1 MVLDDS
7 TEEKITEE
15 KAAQEEQQQQQC
27 DDVQQTD
34 DHHRHN
40 DDRRRPHHDATLY
53 PPNMMSNASWFSRLI
68 FYWPYPLLKKG
79 LNGPLSAN
87 MLPEILQADTSNYN
101 RDYFEKLW
109 ETEKNRCQNNN
120 AQQGQKNQ
128 SSKNQKR
135 QQQHLLKPS
144 LHRAMLI
151 DFFTSIWYVQPL
163 MLAAAIAKIVQAVFL
178 GYLIE
183 SFENP
188 SGNNG
193 YIFAGAI
200 VICGLVILFEHHHVF
215 FITWRKGMQLRVS
228 CVATIY
234 QKSLKLSST
243 HQETNASTGRIMNLA
258 SNDVE
263 RFLLAALFISHLIWS
278 PIQSFAILVVGCT
291 QIGPAFAIGFILL
304 IFGFVPFQFYLS
316 NRFAFLRSKIAD
328 ITDQRVNFVSQ
339 AVQGSR
345 VMKMS
350 GYEYRFLDRIM
361 LWRLKEVTQI
371 AKANRLKAINEA
383 MFFSC
388 NIVVSLTIFLLHVFA
403 FGGILT
409 PYV

>member
-1 MVLDDS
+1 MVLDS
-7 TEEKITEE
+7 TTEEKSTEE
-15 KAAQEEQQQQQC
+15 KAAQEQQQQQQC
-27 DDVQQTD
+27 EDVQQ
-34 DHHRHN
+34 N
-40 DDRRRPHHDATLY
+40 DRRPHDDATLLY

-79 LNGPLSAN
+79 LDGPLSAR
-87 MLPEILQADTSNYN
+87 MLPEILTADTSNYN

-109 ETEKNRCQNNN
+109 ETEKNRCHHNN
-120 AQQGQKNQ
+120 AQQGQNQSKNKNQ
-128 SSKNQKR
+128 R
-135 QQQHLLKPS
+135 QQHLKPS

-163 MLAAAIAKIVQAVFL
+163 MLAAAVAKIVQAVFL

-200 VICGLVILFEHHHVF
+200 VLCGLVILFEHHHVF

-263 RFLLAALFISHLIWS
+263 RFLLAALFISHLLWS

-291 QIGPAFAIGFILL
+291 QIGPAFAIGFVLL

>member
-1 MVLDDS
+1 MVLNS

-15 KAAQEEQQQQQC
+15 AQEQQHQC
-27 DDVQQTD
+27 DVQTD
-34 DHHRHN
+34 DQH
-40 DDRRRPHHDATLY
+40 DDRPHDALY
-53 PPNMMSNASWFSRLI
+53 PPNMMSNASWLSRLI

-79 LNGPLSAN
+79 LEGPLSAG
-87 MLPEILQADTSNYN
+87 MLPEILKADTSKYN
-101 RDYFEKLW
+101 REYFINLW
-109 ETEKNRCQNNN
+109 EKEKDRCRI
-120 AQQGQKNQ
+120 AQSQNQ
-128 SSKNQKR
+128 SQK
-135 QQQHLLKPS
+135 QHPKPS

-151 DFFTSIWYVQPL
+151 DFFKSIWYVQPL
-163 MLAAAIAKIVQAVFL
+163 MLAAAVAKIVQAVFL
-178 GYLIE
+178 GHLIE

-188 SGNNG
+188 RGSNG
-193 YIFAGAI
+193 YIFAGVI

-263 RFLLAALFISHLIWS
+263 RFLLAALFVSHLIWS
-278 PIQSFAILVVGCT
+278 PIQSLAILVVGCT
-291 QIGPAFAIGFILL
+291 QIGPSFAIGFILL

-361 LWRLKEVTQI
+361 EWRSKEVNQI
-371 AKANRLKAINEA
+371 SKANRLKALNEA

-403 FGGILT
+403 FGGKLT

>member
-1 MVLDDS
+1 MVLDS
-7 TEEKITEE
+7 TDQKITEE
-15 KAAQEEQQQQQC
+15 KAQQQQQQQQHQC
-27 DDVQQTD
+27 DVQPD
-34 DHHRHN
+34 DQHDDQPN
-40 DDRRRPHHDATLY
+40 DALY
-53 PPNMMSNASWFSRLI
+53 PPNMMANASWLSRLI
-68 FYWPYPLLKKG
+68 FYWPYPLLRLG
-79 LNGPLSAN
+79 GMGPLSAS
-87 MLPEILQADTSNYN
+87 MLPEILKADTSKYN
-101 RDYFEKLW
+101 REYFEILW
-109 ETEKNRCQNNN
+109 EKEKDRCRN
-120 AQQGQKNQ
+120 AQSQSQSQTQHPATGTPQKY
-128 SSKNQKR
+128 
-135 QQQHLLKPS
+135 KPS

-151 DFFTSIWYVQPL
+151 DFFKSIWFVQPL
-163 MLAAAIAKIVQAVFL
+163 MLAAAVAKIVQAVFL
-178 GYLIE
+178 GHLIE

-193 YIFAGAI
+193 YIFAGVI

-228 CVATIY
+228 CVAAIY

-278 PIQSFAILVVGCT
+278 PIQSLAILVVGCT
-291 QIGPAFAIGFILL
+291 QIGPSFAIGFILL

-316 NRFAFLRSKIAD
+316 NRFAFLRSKIAG

-361 LWRLKEVTQI
+361 EWRLKEVNQI
-371 AKANRLKAINEA
+371 SKANRLKALNEA

-409 PYV
+409 P

>member
-1 MVLDDS
+1 M
-7 TEEKITEE
+7 
-15 KAAQEEQQQQQC
+15 
-27 DDVQQTD
+27 QQTD
-34 DHHRHN
+34 DHHHHN
-40 DDRRRPHHDATLY
+40 DDRRQPPHDAYALY

-79 LNGPLSAN
+79 LDGPLSAR
-87 MLPEILQADTSNYN
+87 MLPEILTADTSNYN

-109 ETEKNRCQNNN
+109 EKEKNRCHN
-120 AQQGQKNQ
+120 AQ
-128 SSKNQKR
+128 
-135 QQQHLLKPS
+135 HLKPS

-163 MLAAAIAKIVQAVFL
+163 MLAAAVAKIVQAVFL

-200 VICGLVILFEHHHVF
+200 VVCGLVILFEHHHVF